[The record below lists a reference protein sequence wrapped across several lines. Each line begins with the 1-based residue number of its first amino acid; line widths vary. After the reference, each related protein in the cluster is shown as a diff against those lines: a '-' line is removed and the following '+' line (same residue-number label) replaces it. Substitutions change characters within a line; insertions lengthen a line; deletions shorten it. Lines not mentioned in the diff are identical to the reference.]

1 MTNEEAIKILELAKA
16 EVEWQYPLDICIA
29 IDKAI
34 EVLGIDLSAP
44 MHFTKEQSEWIKVH
58 VILKRQE
65 ARAEAIEEV
74 ESKMISAY
82 TDAIFRYGADIPN
95 ARADAFY
102 ELKHW
107 VKEQMNVN

>member
-1 MTNEEAIKILELAKA
+1 MTEQEAIKILELAKA
-16 EVEWQYPLDICIA
+16 EVEWEYPLDICIA

-44 MHFTKEQSEWIKVH
+44 MHFTKEQSEWIKSY
-58 VILKRQE
+58 VILKRKE

-82 TDAIFRYGADIPN
+82 TVFKYGADITE
-95 ARADAFY
+95 ARADAFD
-102 ELKHW
+102 ELRHW
-107 VKEQMNVN
+107 VKEQKNVN